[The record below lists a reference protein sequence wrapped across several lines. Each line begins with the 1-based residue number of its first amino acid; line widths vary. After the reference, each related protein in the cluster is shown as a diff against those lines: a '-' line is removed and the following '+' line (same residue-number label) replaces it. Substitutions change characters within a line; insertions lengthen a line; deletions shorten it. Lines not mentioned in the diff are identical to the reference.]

1 MAPVDMD
8 TDLAPH
14 LEVLLDELNAVLQE
28 EEAINARSS
37 ACAYWHAAQTCERF
51 LLTPSATPPTDNDQH
66 SPR

>member
-1 MAPVDMD
+1 LAAVDVD

-14 LEVLLDELNAVLQE
+14 LEVLLDELTAALEE

-51 LLTPSATPPTDNDQH
+51 LLTPSAILSADTHQPGDH
-66 SPR
+66 